1 MDQEVHSRV
10 FQLEVKMSR
19 MEAMMQALL
28 ARMGIDPA
36 EVEPPEPPVQQ
47 AIQNA
52 LMSGDKIK
60 AIKLYCEQYGVGL
73 IEGKAAID
81 AMEHQMRGY

>member
-47 AIQNA
+47 AIRDA
-52 LMSGDKIK
+52 MLSGNKIK
-60 AIKLYCEQYGVGL
+60 AIQLYREQYGADLKSAKDAV
-73 IEGKAAID
+73 D